1 MEAVTQDQT
10 KKDGHMTI
18 DRTRKGTR
26 EPSLTPQT
34 HRTQLGK
41 FITTLFSYE
50 FCKKYMNCLKFG
62 NCKKQSYR
70 N

>member
-1 MEAVTQDQT
+1 MKAVTQDQT

-34 HRTQLGK
+34 PQDTAGQVHHNSL
-41 FITTLFSYE
+41 
-50 FCKKYMNCLKFG
+50 
-62 NCKKQSYR
+62 
-70 N
+70 